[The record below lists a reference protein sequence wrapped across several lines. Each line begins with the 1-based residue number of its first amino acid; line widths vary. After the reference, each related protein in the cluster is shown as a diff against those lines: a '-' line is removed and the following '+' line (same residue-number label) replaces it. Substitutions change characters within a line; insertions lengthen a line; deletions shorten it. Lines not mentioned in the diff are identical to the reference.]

1 MGTTKWK
8 RMDGCSTFWLVSLE
22 TTTRAT
28 IVESHSITL
37 LNLYSNNNPFWIR
50 MNLSKIFS
58 IMSRLKNS

>member
-8 RMDGCSTFWLVSLE
+8 RMDGCSTFWPVSLE

-50 MNLSKIFS
+50 MNLSKILS